1 MKTPFL
7 AVSEATITRRFPTN
21 SARISEKAMIRED
34 ATGWHCG
41 GEMYLRIM
49 YDLSWPMSSASL
61 LWSSKADARLAST
74 MLERRLS
81 KFLRCPA
88 LRASN
93 SSLITSTTV
102 SHWTDI
108 GSTHRAISLVGQKK
122 IEFASH
128 EPNVRNLDAW
138 SLQRE

>member
-7 AVSEATITRRFPTN
+7 TVSEATITRRFPTN
-21 SARISEKAMIRED
+21 SARISEKAMIREG
-34 ATGWHCG
+34 ATGWYCG

-74 MLERRLS
+74 MLIVQVSPIPCFARV
-81 KFLRCPA
+81 KFFLNNAYYC
-88 LRASN
+88 
-93 SSLITSTTV
+93 

-108 GSTHRAISLVGQKK
+108 GST
-122 IEFASH
+122 
-128 EPNVRNLDAW
+128 
-138 SLQRE
+138 